1 MYYHAVFYM
10 GGRPHWW
17 ANYQLEDFIAEIILP
32 FIEKHVITST
42 CEHRSSLLN
51 LGATEYLT
59 AYRTNAGVV
68 TKGKSGADEI
78 QAGEV
83 CTDEVLE
90 IARLR
95 RSFAENRSILQTQ
108 FAPQKNQVFVIMKF
122 NDKRLE
128 SAYAGVIKPII
139 RRHGY
144 RCIRID

>member
-42 CEHRSSLLN
+42 YEHRSSLLN

-95 RSFAENRSILQTQ
+95 AIVCRKSIDFTNAICPTKKSSLC
-108 FAPQKNQVFVIMKF
+108 NHEI
-122 NDKRLE
+122 
-128 SAYAGVIKPII
+128 
-139 RRHGY
+139 
-144 RCIRID
+144 